1 MTNSLELLAYHLSLF
16 LKELGGIR
24 NGNLSINGCHW
35 IDPLLLRSWVPLP
48 HPVHFFLR
56 GNYGIELS
64 LFSFIVGQE
73 QVERTSLKHLF
84 HHAPNLSCIVYR
96 VHIEMM
102 TTSER
107 KNNRG
112 KIQIMGDVLALAT
125 SGIKK
130 THIMY
135 RANLSYEQVH
145 LYLGDLIGK
154 RLIVQDVSSEDG
166 VVYRTTEKGREFLL
180 HYTRLVE
187 FLVEEEAKQDP
198 EVELSSPYISSRSW
212 VR

>member
-1 MTNSLELLAYHLSLF
+1 MPLIYPA
-16 LKELGGIR
+16 
-24 NGNLSINGCHW
+24 LSIEC
-35 IDPLLLRSWVPLP
+35 
-48 HPVHFFLR
+48 
-56 GNYGIELS
+56 
-64 LFSFIVGQE
+64 
-73 QVERTSLKHLF
+73 
-84 HHAPNLSCIVYR
+84 
-96 VHIEMM
+96 IEMM

-135 RANLSYEQVH
+135 RANLSYEQVY

-154 RLIVQDVSSEDG
+154 RLIVQDVSPDG

-187 FLVEEEAKQDP
+187 FLEEEEAKQDP
-198 EVELSSPYISSRSW
+198 EVELSSPYISSRAW
-212 VR
+212 IR

>member
-1 MTNSLELLAYHLSLF
+1 
-16 LKELGGIR
+16 
-24 NGNLSINGCHW
+24 
-35 IDPLLLRSWVPLP
+35 
-48 HPVHFFLR
+48 
-56 GNYGIELS
+56 
-64 LFSFIVGQE
+64 
-73 QVERTSLKHLF
+73 
-84 HHAPNLSCIVYR
+84 
-96 VHIEMM
+96 MM
-102 TTSER
+102 VTSER

-112 KIQIMGDVLALAT
+112 KIQIMGDVLALGT

-145 LYLGDLIGK
+145 LYLGELIGK
-154 RLIVQDVSSEDG
+154 RLITQDVSPEG

-187 FLVEEEAKQDP
+187 FLEEKAKQEP
-198 EVELSSPYISSRSW
+198 EAELNSPYIRSRSW